1 MDLEI
6 QFGKNTKAEK
16 IVFQQRY
23 QIRAEVFSNKKAI
36 SQLQR
41 TLKKYIPF
49 QNALSKSIFSF
60 KMHSTQTVVK
70 PDDPI

>member
-6 QFGKNTKAEK
+6 QFGKNPKAEK

-36 SQLQR
+36 SWLQR

-60 KMHSTQTVVK
+60 KIHSPQTAVK
-70 PDDPI
+70 PNGPM

>member
-1 MDLEI
+1 MGPEI
-6 QFGKNTKAEK
+6 QFGKNPKAEK

-36 SQLQR
+36 SRFQR

-60 KMHSTQTVVK
+60 KIHSSQTVVK
-70 PDDPI
+70 PDGPI